1 VAAVDAAEVGKMG
14 VALGGGRQKKG
25 DPIDYSVGIMCHAKI
40 GDSLSPGDPLFTVH
54 ANDPAKLSAAKERLL
69 AAVSWSAAPVEV
81 PPHTLKI
88 IE

>member
-1 VAAVDAAEVGKMG
+1 
-14 VALGGGRQKKG
+14 
-25 DPIDYSVGIMCHAKI
+25 
-40 GDSLSPGDPLFTVH
+40 
-54 ANDPAKLSAAKERLL
+54 LSAAKERLL